1 MSASNQHT
9 TMSCKYLIALS
20 TNFYDDR
27 SRWILWWPVG
37 MGLGISFY
45 FSLSHEPALTST
57 LILLF
62 ISFTGTC
69 FVFLCRRQ
77 HIFYV
82 VLAMAILSLTIGFAA
97 AKIRTN
103 QLATPLLSTKIE
115 NVTVTGR
122 IVNIEEQPNRHR
134 LTLDNLTFSN
144 AVPPLHKIRLSMPA
158 TRTLEASIGDR
169 VSCHASLLPLSD
181 PVSLNGYNFRRQAY
195 FQGIGATGRIKG
207 SLEIKEKA
215 DKHLWLGATRYRL
228 TQVIRR
234 HLNGQIGEIAAALIT
249 GDRSGIHPN
258 IRQAFTDAG
267 LAHILAISG
276 LHLTLVAGLVF
287 LVFRRSLA
295 LIPYLAENYP
305 IKKWTALLVIL
316 ATFTYLAISGFGIPG
331 QRAFVMITIVMLG
344 ILLDRNP
351 LSMRLVTVAASLI
364 LLVRPESLLSASFQ
378 LSFAAVIGLIAAY
391 EGGWAPL
398 RQWSLEG
405 GLLRR
410 LVAYGTGLVAT
421 TLIATLAT
429 MPYTVAIFNRFTLQ
443 TIIGNFLA
451 IPITSI
457 LIMPAATLSVLSL
470 PFGGCELFFYFL
482 SFGLEYLIHIAKT
495 VSSWPGAAIVM
506 PTPPPAFLG
515 FITLGGL
522 WICFWKQ
529 LWRWGGLIPCG
540 LGCLSCFFQSQPTIY
555 VAGDGSVLAYKK
567 EDTLYVS
574 DLKRGSFF
582 TDQWMK
588 ELGLKQKKEW
598 VNPQIKIEN
607 ILLIHHAYSRPYT
620 PLHIT
625 KEMCFAKTLITTG
638 YAWRECKQRG
648 HIPPTLIDRYIL
660 KRDGT
665 HQIWLTPHAIKVESI
680 KKSLG
685 HRPWNGKR
693 IEENRLL
700 K

>member
-1 MSASNQHT
+1 MR
-9 TMSCKYLIALS
+9 LS
-20 TNFYDDR
+20 TALYDDR

-37 MGLGISFY
+37 MGTGISFY
-45 FSLSHEPALTST
+45 FSLSHEPT
-57 LILLF
+57 LIHALSLLL
-62 ISFTGTC
+62 ITFTGAC
-69 FVFLCRRQ
+69 AVFLYRRHQ
-77 HIFYV
+77 IFRV
-82 VLAMAILSLTIGFAA
+82 GLCMAALSLTIGFAA
-97 AKIRTN
+97 AKIRTD
-103 QLATPLLSTKIE
+103 QLATPFLSAKIE
-115 NVTVTGR
+115 TVTVTGR
-122 IVNIEEQPNRHR
+122 IVDIEEQPKRHR
-134 LTLDNLTFSN
+134 LTLDDFTFSET
-144 AVPPLHKIRLSMPA
+144 VPPLHKIRLSMSNA
-158 TRTLEASIGDR
+158 RTLEASIGDR
-169 VSCHASLLPLSD
+169 VSCRASLLPLSD
-181 PVSLNGYNFRRQAY
+181 PVSINGYNFRRQAY

-207 SLEIKEKA
+207 SLEIKEK
-215 DKHLWLGATRYRL
+215 KGRRLWLTATRYGL
-228 TQVIRR
+228 TQVIRH
-234 HLNGQIGEIAAALIT
+234 HLNGQTGEIAAALIT
-249 GDRSGIHPN
+249 GDRSGIHPH

-295 LIPYLAENYP
+295 LIPYFAENYP

-331 QRAFVMITIVMLG
+331 QRAFVMITLVMVG

-351 LSMRLVTVAASLI
+351 LSMRLVTIAASLI
-364 LLVRPESLLSASFQ
+364 LLLRPESLLSASFQ
-378 LSFAAVIGLIAAY
+378 LSFAAVVGLIAAY

-405 GLLRR
+405 GPFRR

-429 MPYTVAIFNRFTLQ
+429 TPYTVAIFNRFTLQ

-451 IPITSI
+451 IPLTSI

-470 PFGGCELFFYFL
+470 PFGGCDFFFYLL

-495 VSSWPGAAIVM
+495 VSSWPGAAIVV

-529 LWRWGGLIPCG
+529 PWRWGGLVFCG
-540 LGCLSCFFQSQPTIY
+540 LACLSCFLQSQPTIY
-555 VAGDGSVLAYKK
+555 AAGDGSVLAYGK
-567 EDTLYVS
+567 EGTLYVS

-588 ELGLKQKKEW
+588 ELGLEQKKEW
-598 VNPQIKIEN
+598 VTPQIKIGPV
-607 ILLIHHAYSRPYT
+607 LLIHHPYSQPYT
-620 PLHIT
+620 PLRVT
-625 KEMCFAKTLITTG
+625 KEMCFAKALITTE
-638 YAWRECKQRG
+638 YAWKECKRWR
-648 HIPPTLIDRYIL
+648 HSPVILIDRYTL

-665 HQIWLTPHAIKVESI
+665 YQIWITPNGVEVESVR
-680 KKSLG
+680 KSLG
-685 HRPWNGKR
+685 HRPWSGKS
-693 IEENRLL
+693 N
-700 K
+700 